1 MSRNGPQLELLK
13 SAAGGLVTIARSNDA
28 RPSRAVHDPSGECAF
43 DRARTGQVLSSG
55 VPPKLIIFNGFLVGA
70 GAQHCQGQIRQR
82 DRFATTMTIP
92 TRNGDFGVTRAGSE
106 WPARR
111 AHSTAC
117 ELEDAAAALE
127 ERGIVGLTLDFRER
141 SAKGFSREAA
151 RDVVQLT
158 RSLRQSRG
166 DFAWGVSLN
175 AMCDAVAKTVMEM
188 FRTRSADEAN
198 AEDLARLKRTVEA
211 QFAEA
216 VVTRRHLVP
225 CTILPGSARSI
236 ELGPVRFF
244 HQSALDPN
252 DYGLAAIKG
261 GAKAYFGPL
270 SRMMARHE
278 ASWLAEVSVGGC
290 EGQRSTEIAGLA
302 VDVALGGLQLVVP
315 VAFGRDI
322 ARITARTLPAYRGSF
337 AVMET
342 EVEAGFKR
350 RQPGLG
356 LSSDDFDGFIAA
368 ASAEIEAMGRF
379 IEAYLSR
386 RGNLPRLRRAWCNA
400 VYWFHEGMSEPLD
413 TVATVKLE
421 TAIENLFLAESTAKA
436 KKRMLEGLE
445 GMLGI
450 SGSDTV
456 SPLSEVTFRKLVND
470 IAKTR
475 SSVLHGTSPTLPGRD
490 LGVDRSLVEGMARQ
504 FLIRYPRLVEAYER
518 ESDAAKDDIEALL
531 KWTKTLVGGG

>member
-28 RPSRAVHDPSGECAF
+28 RP
-43 DRARTGQVLSSG
+43 
-55 VPPKLIIFNGFLVGA
+55 
-70 GAQHCQGQIRQR
+70 
-82 DRFATTMTIP
+82 
-92 TRNGDFGVTRAGSE
+92 
-106 WPARR
+106 
-111 AHSTAC
+111 C

-127 ERGIVGLTLDFRER
+127 ERGIVGLTIDFRER

-236 ELGPVRFF
+236 EFGPVRFF

-290 EGQRSTEIAGLA
+290 EGQRSTEIAGPA

-400 VYWFHEGMSEPLD
+400 VYWFHDG
-413 TVATVKLE
+413 
-421 TAIENLFLAESTAKA
+421 
-436 KKRMLEGLE
+436 
-445 GMLGI
+445 
-450 SGSDTV
+450 
-456 SPLSEVTFRKLVND
+456 
-470 IAKTR
+470 
-475 SSVLHGTSPTLPGRD
+475 
-490 LGVDRSLVEGMARQ
+490 
-504 FLIRYPRLVEAYER
+504 
-518 ESDAAKDDIEALL
+518 DA
-531 KWTKTLVGGG
+531 GGGARDERWYSALDFADRGGRVFTPTSYATHSASGEVNGTRH

>member
-28 RPSRAVHDPSGECAF
+28 R
-43 DRARTGQVLSSG
+43 
-55 VPPKLIIFNGFLVGA
+55 
-70 GAQHCQGQIRQR
+70 
-82 DRFATTMTIP
+82 
-92 TRNGDFGVTRAGSE
+92 
-106 WPARR
+106 
-111 AHSTAC
+111 AC

-236 ELGPVRFF
+236 EFGPVRFF

-337 AVMET
+337 AVIET

-531 KWTKTLVGGG
+531 KWTMTLVGSG

>member
-1 MSRNGPQLELLK
+1 
-13 SAAGGLVTIARSNDA
+13 
-28 RPSRAVHDPSGECAF
+28 
-43 DRARTGQVLSSG
+43 
-55 VPPKLIIFNGFLVGA
+55 
-70 GAQHCQGQIRQR
+70 
-82 DRFATTMTIP
+82 
-92 TRNGDFGVTRAGSE
+92 
-106 WPARR
+106 
-111 AHSTAC
+111 
-117 ELEDAAAALE
+117 
-127 ERGIVGLTLDFRER
+127 
-141 SAKGFSREAA
+141 
-151 RDVVQLT
+151 
-158 RSLRQSRG
+158 
-166 DFAWGVSLN
+166 
-175 AMCDAVAKTVMEM
+175 MCDAVAKTVMEM
-188 FRTRSADEAN
+188 FHTRSAGEAN

-211 QFAEA
+211 QFVEA
-216 VVTRRHLVP
+216 VVACRHLVP

-236 ELGPVRFF
+236 EFGPVRFF
-244 HQSALDPN
+244 HQSALDPKY
-252 DYGLAAIKG
+252 YGLAAIKG
-261 GAKAYFGPL
+261 GAEAYFGPL

-290 EGQRSTEIAGLA
+290 ERQRSTEIAGLA
-302 VDVALGGLQLVVP
+302 VDVALGGLQLVIP

-337 AVMET
+337 TVMET

-368 ASAEIEAMGRF
+368 ASADIEAMGRL

-386 RGNLPRLRRAWCNA
+386 RANLPKLRQAWCNA

-436 KKRMLEGLE
+436 KRRMLEGLE

-456 SPLSEVTFRKLVND
+456 SPLSEVTFSKLVDD

-518 ESDAAKDDIEALL
+518 ESDAAKDDIDALL
-531 KWTKTLVGGG
+531 KWTKTLVGGGQEFRDVGGVEKPVADGNAARGGARGTEGTTRVPPSANQTVGGQ

>member
-13 SAAGGLVTIARSNDA
+13 SAARGLVTIARSNDA
-28 RPSRAVHDPSGECAF
+28 RP
-43 DRARTGQVLSSG
+43 
-55 VPPKLIIFNGFLVGA
+55 
-70 GAQHCQGQIRQR
+70 
-82 DRFATTMTIP
+82 
-92 TRNGDFGVTRAGSE
+92 
-106 WPARR
+106 
-111 AHSTAC
+111 C

-236 ELGPVRFF
+236 EFGPVRFL

-261 GAKAYFGPL
+261 GAKAYLGPL

-290 EGQRSTEIAGLA
+290 EGHRHCFAGIRCTSISLACGLVTGWRPTQRW
-302 VDVALGGLQLVVP
+302 
-315 VAFGRDI
+315 
-322 ARITARTLPAYRGSF
+322 
-337 AVMET
+337 
-342 EVEAGFKR
+342 
-350 RQPGLG
+350 
-356 LSSDDFDGFIAA
+356 SSLNAA
-368 ASAEIEAMGRF
+368 AANTALYHR
-379 IEAYLSR
+379 
-386 RGNLPRLRRAWCNA
+386 
-400 VYWFHEGMSEPLD
+400 SEPRA
-413 TVATVKLE
+413 VW
-421 TAIENLFLAESTAKA
+421 
-436 KKRMLEGLE
+436 G
-445 GMLGI
+445 G
-450 SGSDTV
+450 GSREILKFEA
-456 SPLSEVTFRKLVND
+456 P
-470 IAKTR
+470 I
-475 SSVLHGTSPTLPGRD
+475 
-490 LGVDRSLVEGMARQ
+490 DRSEIVPAAR
-504 FLIRYPRLVEAYER
+504 RRPPKACAPRRCTSRGTCSGRPRRKSEFAR
-518 ESDAAKDDIEALL
+518 
-531 KWTKTLVGGG
+531 